1 MNNNQVNNQNI
12 SNNGEM
18 INQNTINNNN
28 QTNVNGNHINPN
40 PVEVN
45 VSVNQNS
52 GKEKVNV
59 TRYKY
64 KVRTKEGKVI
74 EDVLDAVSK
83 MEVENFLASQQ
94 YEILQINEE
103 KLSNTVIGL
112 GNLARRMSNK
122 DLNFFLTQLST
133 YIKAGIPLTE
143 SMQILSRQNKKKSR
157 KILYSKIVYE
167 LNRGVTFSNALAKQ
181 GNVFPKMLINMLRT
195 SELTG
200 NLTEVLDEMAIYYK
214 RADSNAKQIKNAMT
228 YPSVLLVFALAVL
241 TFVIL
246 WVVPSFTSMYDA
258 TGADLPAITKT
269 VMNISSFLDKNI
281 LFIVLG
287 LIVFVIIMV
296 LLYKNVYSVKY
307 GIQWLIL
314 HIPVVSD
321 IVKYNQIVMFTSTFA
336 TLIKHDVFITDS
348 MDILGKISNNEIYRQ
363 IIDNAINNLSNGVG
377 LSKAFE
383 GHWAFPDVAYEMLV
397 TGEKTGRLGPMMEQV
412 ANYYQEEQTNIVTRL
427 KSLIEPLMI
436 ILLAVIV
443 GVVLLSVVYPM
454 FDIYKNII

>member
-1 MNNNQVNNQNI
+1 MNNNGQGNMNQVNTNPV
-12 SNNGEM
+12 
-18 INQNTINNNN
+18 NNNN

-40 PVEVN
+40 PVPVEVN
-45 VSVNQNS
+45 VSSNKDS

-103 KLSNTVIGL
+103 KLSSGLSIGL

-200 NLTEVLDEMAIYYK
+200 NLTEVLDEMAAYYK

-228 YPSVLLVFALAVL
+228 YPSVLLVFALGVL

-258 TGADLPAITKT
+258 TGADLPAITKA
-269 VMNISSFLDKNI
+269 VMNISDFLDKNI
-281 LFIVLG
+281 LYIALGLVVFIV
-287 LIVFVIIMV
+287 IMI

-307 GIQWLIL
+307 GLQWLVL

-348 MDILGKISNNEIYRQ
+348 MDILGKISNNEIYRE
-363 IIDNAINNLSNGVG
+363 IIDKAINNLSNGVG

-383 GHWAFPDVAYEMLV
+383 GHWAFPDIAYEMLV

-427 KSLIEPLMI
+427 KSLIEPIMI

>member
-1 MNNNQVNNQNI
+1 MNNNDNNQN
-12 SNNGEM
+12 NVNT
-18 INQNTINNNN
+18 NQDGVTPINNN
-28 QTNVNGNHINPN
+28 QTNANGNYINPN
-40 PVEVN
+40 PVPVEAN
-45 VSVNQNS
+45 ASSNTS
-52 GKEKVNV
+52 GDKEQVNV

-103 KLSNTVIGL
+103 KLSSGISIGL

-200 NLTEVLDEMAIYYK
+200 NLTEVLDEMATYYK

-246 WVVPSFTSMYDA
+246 WVVPSFTSMYDS
-258 TGADLPAITKT
+258 TGGELPTITR
-269 VMNISSFLDKNI
+269 VIMNISDFLNNNI
-281 LFIVLG
+281 LYIALGVVVL
-287 LIVFVIIMV
+287 VIILV
-296 LLYKNVYSVKY
+296 ILYKNVYSVKY
-307 GIQWLIL
+307 GMQWLVL

-348 MDILGKISNNEIYRQ
+348 MDILGKISNNEIYRD
-363 IIDNAINNLSNGVG
+363 IIDHAINNLSNGVG

-412 ANYYQEEQTNIVTRL
+412 ANYYQEEQANIVTRL
-427 KSLIEPLMI
+427 KSLIEPIMI

-454 FDIYKNII
+454 FDIYKHII

>member
-1 MNNNQVNNQNI
+1 MNNNGQGNMNQVNTNPV
-12 SNNGEM
+12 
-18 INQNTINNNN
+18 NNNN

-40 PVEVN
+40 PVPVEVN
-45 VSVNQNS
+45 VSSNKDS

-103 KLSNTVIGL
+103 KLSSGLSIGL

-200 NLTEVLDEMAIYYK
+200 NLTEVLDEMAAYYK

-228 YPSVLLVFALAVL
+228 YPSVLLVFALGVL

-258 TGADLPAITKT
+258 TGADLPAITKA
-269 VMNISSFLDKNI
+269 VMNISDFLDKNI
-281 LFIVLG
+281 LYIALG
-287 LIVFVIIMV
+287 IIIFVIIMV
-296 LLYKNVYSVKY
+296 ILYKNVYSVKY
-307 GIQWLIL
+307 GLQWFVL

-348 MDILGKISNNEIYRQ
+348 MDILGKISNNEIYRE
-363 IIDNAINNLSNGVG
+363 IIDKAINNLSNGVG

-383 GHWAFPDVAYEMLV
+383 GHWAFPDIAYEMLV

-427 KSLIEPLMI
+427 KSLIEPIMI

>member
-1 MNNNQVNNQNI
+1 MNNQNNVN
-12 SNNGEM
+12 SN
-18 INQNTINNNN
+18 QINNNN
-28 QTNVNGNHINPN
+28 NNNNQINAYGNTINPN
-40 PVEVN
+40 PVN
-45 VSVNQNS
+45 SNQTNQDS

-64 KVRTKEGKVI
+64 KVRTKDGKVI
-74 EDVLDAVSK
+74 EDSLDAVSK

-103 KLSNTVIGL
+103 KLSGGVSIGL
-112 GNLARRMSNK
+112 GNLSRRMSNK

-157 KILYSKIVYE
+157 KVLYSKIVYE
-167 LNRGVTFSNALAKQ
+167 LNRGVTFSDALAKQ
-181 GNVFPKMLINMLRT
+181 GNTFPKMLINMLKT

-228 YPSVLLVFALAVL
+228 YPSVLLVFALGVL

-258 TGADLPAITKT
+258 TGGDLPAITRV
-269 VMNISSFLDKNI
+269 VMNISDFLDQNI
-281 LFIVLG
+281 LYIALG
-287 LIVFVIIMV
+287 LIVLIIVIII
-296 LLYKNVYSVKY
+296 LYKNVYSVKY
-307 GIQWLIL
+307 GLQWFVL

-348 MDILGKISNNEIYRQ
+348 MDILGKISNNEIYRN
-363 IIDNAINNLSNGVG
+363 IIDKAIDNLSNGVG

-383 GHWAFPDVAYEMLV
+383 GHWAFPDVAYEMLL

-427 KSLIEPLMI
+427 KSLIEPIMI
-436 ILLAVIV
+436 ILLAAIV

>member
-1 MNNNQVNNQNI
+1 MNNNQVNN
-12 SNNGEM
+12 
-18 INQNTINNNN
+18 N
-28 QTNVNGNHINPN
+28 QTNVNVN
-40 PVEVN
+40 PVNQVN
-45 VSVNQNS
+45 TNNVDVSVNVNNEP
-52 GKEKVNV
+52 EKVKV
-59 TRYKY
+59 IRYKY

-83 MEVENFLASQQ
+83 MEVENFLTSQQ

-103 KLSNTVIGL
+103 KLSNNVIGF

-122 DLNFFLTQLST
+122 DLSFFLTQLST

-181 GNVFPKMLINMLRT
+181 GNIFPKMLINMLRT

-200 NLTEVLDEMAIYYK
+200 NLTEVLDEMATYYK

-258 TGADLPAITKT
+258 TGADLPAITKA
-269 VMNISSFLDKNI
+269 VMNISDFLDKNI
-281 LFIVLG
+281 LYIALG
-287 LIVFVIIMV
+287 LVVLVIILV
-296 LLYKNVYSVKY
+296 ILYKNVYSVKY
-307 GIQWLIL
+307 GMQWLVL

-321 IVKYNQIVMFTSTFA
+321 IVKYNQIVMFTSTFS

-348 MDILGKISNNEIYRQ
+348 MDILGKISNNEIYRE
-363 IIDNAINNLSNGVG
+363 IINKAISNLSNGIG

-427 KSLIEPLMI
+427 KSLIEPIMI

>member
-1 MNNNQVNNQNI
+1 MNNNQ
-12 SNNGEM
+12 M
-18 INQNTINNNN
+18 NNNN
-28 QTNVNGNHINPN
+28 PNNLNVNQGNVMPANNGQVNPNQVNTNNINPN
-40 PVEVN
+40 QVN
-45 VSVNQNS
+45 NTEDS

-59 TRYKY
+59 TRFKY
-64 KVRTKEGKVI
+64 KVRTKDGKVI
-74 EDVLDAVSK
+74 EDTLDAVSK

-103 KLSNTVIGL
+103 KLSSGINIGL
-112 GNLARRMSNK
+112 GNLSRRMSNK

-167 LNRGVTFSNALAKQ
+167 LNRGVTFSDALAKQ
-181 GNVFPKMLINMLRT
+181 GNIFPKMLINMLRT

-258 TGADLPAITKT
+258 TGGELPAITRA
-269 VMNISSFLDKNI
+269 VMNISNFLEKNI
-281 LFIVLG
+281 LYIALG
-287 LIVFVIIMV
+287 LVVFIILMV
-296 LLYKNVYSVKY
+296 VLYKNVYSVKY
-307 GIQWLIL
+307 GLQWLVL

-348 MDILGKISNNEIYRQ
+348 MDILGKISNNEIYRN
-363 IIDNAINNLSNGVG
+363 IIDKAINNLSNGVG

-427 KSLIEPLMI
+427 KSLIEPVMI
-436 ILLAVIV
+436 ILLAAIV

>member
-1 MNNNQVNNQNI
+1 MNNNQVNNNPNQ
-12 SNNGEM
+12 GT
-18 INQNTINNNN
+18 INPVNNNN
-28 QTNVNGNHINPN
+28 QINAYGNTINPN
-40 PVEVN
+40 PVSDN
-45 VSVNQNS
+45 ASSNKDS

-74 EDVLDAVSK
+74 EDTLDAVSK

-103 KLSNTVIGL
+103 KLSSGVSIGL

-167 LNRGVTFSNALAKQ
+167 LNRGITFSNALAKQ
-181 GNVFPKMLINMLRT
+181 GNIFPKMLINMLRT

-258 TGADLPAITKT
+258 TGGDLPAITKT
-269 VMNISSFLDKNI
+269 IMNISDFLNANI
-281 LFIVLG
+281 LYLALG
-287 LIVFVIIMV
+287 LIIFVIILV
-296 LLYKNVYSVKY
+296 VLYKNVHSVKY
-307 GIQWLIL
+307 GLQWLIL

-348 MDILGKISNNEIYRQ
+348 MDILGKISNNEIYRE

-427 KSLIEPLMI
+427 KSLIEPIMI

>member
-1 MNNNQVNNQNI
+1 MNNNQVDSSQNNLNV
-12 SNNGEM
+12 GGG
-18 INQNTINNNN
+18 NTIPVNNN
-28 QTNVNGNHINPN
+28 QTINNQVNTN
-40 PVEVN
+40 PV
-45 VSVNQNS
+45 VSNQTNNIQNS

-103 KLSNTVIGL
+103 KLSSVNIGL
-112 GNLARRMSNK
+112 GNLSRRMSNK

-157 KILYSKIVYE
+157 KVLYSKIVYE
-167 LNRGVTFSNALAKQ
+167 LNRGVTFSDALAKQ

-258 TGADLPAITKT
+258 TGGTLPTVT
-269 VMNISSFLDKNI
+269 RVVMNISDFLDRNI
-281 LFIVLG
+281 LYIALG
-287 LIVFVIIMV
+287 LVVISIIVV
-296 LLYKNVYSVKY
+296 LLYKNVFSVKY

-321 IVKYNQIVMFTSTFA
+321 IVKYNQVVMFTSTFA

-363 IIDNAINNLSNGVG
+363 IINKAINNLSNGVG

-412 ANYYQEEQTNIVTRL
+412 ANYYQEEQTNIITRL
-427 KSLIEPLMI
+427 KSLIEPIMI
-436 ILLAVIV
+436 ILLAAIV